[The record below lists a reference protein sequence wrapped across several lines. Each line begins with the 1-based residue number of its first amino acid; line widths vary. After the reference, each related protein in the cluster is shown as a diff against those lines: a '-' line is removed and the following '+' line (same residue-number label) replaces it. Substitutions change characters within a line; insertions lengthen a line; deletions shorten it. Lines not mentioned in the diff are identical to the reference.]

1 MSNIVTYQSLQ
12 VDSLLSVNVDFSV
25 MKDNFVIMNEFIKSF
40 STFQKSTFL
49 LIKSLL
55 TCKGNKSH

>member
-12 VDSLLSVNVDFSV
+12 VDSLLTLNVDFSV

-40 STFQKSTFL
+40 STFQKSTL
-49 LIKSLL
+49 LLK
-55 TCKGNKSH
+55 